1 MKSFLDKALEEQIYW
16 IREKDGTLRQ
26 CDVVDWAAHFEDPNS
41 RIIKKTKIKVPTAIV
56 DIKKSPDKIVEIS
69 TVFLGMSHGKG
80 PTGKPL
86 LFESMI
92 FLEGEEASSEFGG
105 DMRRYE
111 TEADAIKGHDEM
123 EREFREKVGTL
134 PKKTILMGKDAVI
147 SIDGKK
153 IEGFLES
160 GLITFP
166 EVSTIETEDPEQ
178 KRQREDFKQALK
190 KL

>member
-26 CDVVDWAAHFEDPNS
+26 CDVVDWAAHFEDENA
-41 RIIKKTKIKVPTAIV
+41 RTVKKTKIKVPTAIV

-69 TVFLGMSHGKG
+69 TVFLGMSHGKSK
-80 PTGKPL
+80 TGKPL

-134 PKKTILMGKDAVI
+134 PKTILMGKDAKV
-147 SIDGKK
+147 SIGGKR
-153 IEGFLES
+153 IEGFEVEG
-160 GLITFP
+160 GLVTFP
-166 EVSTIETEDPEQ
+166 KVSTVEIEDPEQ
-178 KRQREDFKQALK
+178 KQQREDFKQALK